1 MGHTTKKLHV
11 TKIRYVAKLLSFTS
25 ACQEGSET
33 FFVLP
38 GFACDFFNDGVVS
51 KLCREICRFTF
62 LVLIVILIVIVIELM
77 SSQFSDS
84 QYGRFSYGAACSE
97 SPPYLVDSPICVI
110 CEGAISERAVILVR
124 GHIANCWSQFN
135 PVGVGVSS
143 AEKCRSRAVK
153 MGSTKLATKLA
164 TKKITHKSRKGRFFR
179 GGPV

>member
-110 CEGAISERAVILVR
+110 CEVGRDLRARRYPGSWPHCELLESVQPSRR
-124 GHIANCWSQFN
+124 GSQF
-135 PVGVGVSS
+135 
-143 AEKCRSRAVK
+143 R
-153 MGSTKLATKLA
+153 
-164 TKKITHKSRKGRFFR
+164 
-179 GGPV
+179 